1 MTKEQKRRIKEELI
15 LIRDERLGKGFKFIC
30 PCCEEGET
38 IEFLHENKPSAGNEF
53 ESFTKG
59 EFWRGSLSWWR
70 ITFAAR
76 QGRLEEL
83 MEEKKRYLTQLI
95 ETL

>member
-1 MTKEQKRRIKEELI
+1 MTKKEKARIKAELI
-15 LIRDERLGKGFKFIC
+15 QVRDEKLGKDSLFIC
-30 PCCEEGET
+30 VCCKKRAAK
-38 IEFLHENKPSAGNEF
+38 FVMKNKPSAGNDF

-59 EFWRGSLSWWR
+59 EFWRDGFSWWSV
-70 ITFAAR
+70 TLT
-76 QGRLEEL
+76 QMEGRLEEL